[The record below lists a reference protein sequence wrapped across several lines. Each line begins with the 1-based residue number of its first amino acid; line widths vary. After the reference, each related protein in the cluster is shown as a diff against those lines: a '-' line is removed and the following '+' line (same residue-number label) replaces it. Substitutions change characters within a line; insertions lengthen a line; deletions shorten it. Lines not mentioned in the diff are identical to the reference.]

1 MDWNGKNWFLG
12 TKKIDKLAERTF
24 SKRRASKT
32 ARKSG
37 SLLSHLIMEENWG
50 VQRGW
55 EFLWRKASFWKGWAN
70 RKWVGFFCF
79 RDPRPSILGNPAMR
93 LDWINPDVDE
103 FLKSPPRWEP
113 PDNLSPLITRG
124 YRLLPEPL
132 FY

>member
-93 LDWINPDVDE
+93 LDWIRE
-103 FLKSPPRWEP
+103 
-113 PDNLSPLITRG
+113 TG
-124 YRLLPEPL
+124 YPVVPIEEAISGIRQHPGL
-132 FY
+132 FR